1 MATVPALLAMCCQHM
16 GADGHA

>member
-1 MATVPALLAMCCQHM
+1 MATVPAPLAMCCQHM